1 MPRRREPRGALA
13 TEHSHLPIR
22 EADVSARRA
31 KVRLPPLAL
40 IVENHRDTR
49 DMYAESLAFN
59 GVRVVAAATA
69 EDALEK
75 ARSLRPDII
84 ATDLGLPGGA
94 DGVQLCEQLKGDE
107 RTKAIPVVAVTAWA
121 LGGHV
126 ERAKAAGCESVLLK
140 PCLPETLLA
149 EIQQLLKRPRWSTAK
164 DKT

>member
-13 TEHSHLPIR
+13 TEQSRLPIGT
-22 EADVSARRA
+22 ADVSPSRT
-31 KVRLPPLAL
+31 KVRPPPLAL

-49 DMYAESLAFN
+49 EMYAESLAFN

-69 EDALEK
+69 DEALEK

-84 ATDLGLPGGA
+84 ATDLGLPGGP
-94 DGVQLCEQLKGDE
+94 DGVQLCEQLKGDR

-121 LGGHV
+121 IGEHV

-149 EIQQLLKRPRWSTAK
+149 EIQQLLKLPRWSTAR
-164 DKT
+164 DKR